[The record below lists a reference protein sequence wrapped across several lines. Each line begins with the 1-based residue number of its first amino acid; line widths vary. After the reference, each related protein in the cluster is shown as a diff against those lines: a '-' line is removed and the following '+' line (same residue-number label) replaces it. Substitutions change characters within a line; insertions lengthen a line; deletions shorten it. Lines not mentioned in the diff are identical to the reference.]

1 MYWRSKD
8 ILARPEWSL
17 NRSLYKSMGYT
28 DDELARPLVAVVNS
42 WNTIVP
48 GHFMLNKIAEAVK
61 EGIVSAGGT
70 PVEFPTIAACDGIA
84 QGHEGM
90 RYILPTRDL
99 IANDIEMMVQ
109 AHRLDGMVLI
119 GSCDKIVPGMLMAAA
134 RLNIPSVFI
143 NEGPMPSGKFET
155 ENPYGGELVDS
166 SAVQEGLGALKA
178 GKMTEEDYCAL
189 EDAACPF
196 PGSCAM
202 LGTANTMCCVAEA
215 MGMSLPGSAMIPP
228 TEAKR
233 LRVAKDTGIAI
244 MRLIEKDITARD
256 IINKKSIENAVRL
269 ALAIGG
275 STNLALHI
283 IAIALEAGVEFS
295 LDDLDRLA
303 KETPHVAAI
312 MPASPY
318 GCAEFYY
325 AGGVPAVMKQI
336 EDMLFRDALTV
347 NGRTIG
353 ENISD
358 AVIMDDRIIRS
369 ASNPFHKSSGLAV
382 LKGNLA
388 PDGSVTKPA
397 AIPEN
402 LWHFRGKAKVFDS
415 EKEAIDYIETGK
427 VEKGSVIVIRYEG
440 PKGGPGM
447 PEMFKPMKLLSG
459 MGLAKDVALITDG
472 RFSGSNN
479 GCFAGHISPE
489 AFEGGTIALVKDGD
503 IIDIDIIDRSL
514 NLIVSD
520 EELNTRR
527 KEWVQPE
534 PKIKVGYLYLYSKLA
549 ASADKGAV
557 LRYDK

>member
-28 DDELARPLVAVVNS
+28 DDELDRPLVAVVNS

-48 GHFMLNKIAEAVK
+48 GHFMLNDIAKAVK

-70 PVEFPTIAACDGIA
+70 PVEFSTIAACDGIA
-84 QGHEGM
+84 QGHKGM

-99 IANDIEMMVQ
+99 IANSIEMMIQ

-119 GSCDKIVPGMLMAAA
+119 GSCDKIVPGMMMAAA
-134 RLNIPSVFI
+134 RLNIPAIFI
-143 NEGPMPSGKFET
+143 NEGPMPSGIFEK
-155 ENPYGGELVDS
+155 ENPYGGPFVDS

-178 GKMTEEDYCAL
+178 GRLTLEDYCML
-189 EDAACPF
+189 EDVACPF

-215 MGMSLPGSAMIPP
+215 MGMSLSGSAMIPP
-228 TEAKR
+228 TEALR
-233 LRVAKDTGIAI
+233 LRMAKETGKAI
-244 MRLIEKDITARD
+244 VQLIEKGITARD
-256 IINKKSIENAVRL
+256 IINKDSIENAARL

-283 IAIALEAGVEFS
+283 IAIALEAGVEFT

-303 KETPHVAAI
+303 RKTPHVAAV

-318 GCAEFYY
+318 GCAEFYH

-336 EDMLFRDALTV
+336 ESLLHCDALTV
-347 NGRTIG
+347 NGRTVR

-358 AVIMDDRIIRS
+358 VVVKDDRIIRS
-369 ASNPFHKSSGLAV
+369 MDSPFHKDSGLAV

-397 AIPEN
+397 AIPEH
-402 LWHFRGKAKVFDS
+402 LWHFRGRARVFDS
-415 EKEAIDYIETGK
+415 ERDAIDYIEAGK
-427 VEKGSVIVIRYEG
+427 VERGTVLVIRYEG

-447 PEMFKPMKLLSG
+447 PEMFKPMKLLAG
-459 MGLAKDVALITDG
+459 MGLAEDVALITDG

-479 GCFAGHISPE
+479 GCFVGHISPE

-503 IIDIDIIDRSL
+503 IIDIDIINKSL
-514 NLIVSD
+514 NVDLSD

-527 KEWVQPE
+527 GKWIQPE
-534 PKIKVGYLYLYSKLA
+534 PKIKEGYLYLYSKLA
-549 ASADKGAV
+549 SSADKGAV

>member
-1 MYWRSKD
+1 MFWRSKD

-28 DDELARPLVAVVNS
+28 DEELARPIVAIVNS

-48 GHFMLNKIAEAVK
+48 GHFMLNDIARAVK
-61 EGIVSAGGT
+61 EGVIAAGGT
-70 PVEFPTIAACDGIA
+70 PVEFSTIAACNGVA
-84 QGHEGM
+84 QGHLGM

-99 IANDIEMMVQ
+99 IANSIEMMIQ

-119 GSCDKIVPGMLMAAA
+119 GSCDKVVPGMLMAAA
-134 RLNIPSVFI
+134 RLDMPSIFI
-143 NEGPMPSGKFET
+143 NGGPMPSGKFKK
-155 ENPYGGELVDS
+155 ENPYGGEMVDS
-166 SAVQEGLGALKA
+166 SAVQEGLGALQA
-178 GKMTEEDYCAL
+178 GKLTLNDYCLL
-189 EDAACPF
+189 EDTACPS

-228 TEAKR
+228 TEALR
-233 LRVAKDTGIAI
+233 LRAAKETGKAI
-244 MRLIEKDITARD
+244 MQLIEKGITARD
-256 IINKKSIENAVRL
+256 IINKMSIENAIRL

-275 STNLALHI
+275 STNLAIHI
-283 IAIALEAGVEFS
+283 IAIAMEAGVDLT

-303 KETPHVAAI
+303 RETPHVAAI

-336 EDMLFRDALTV
+336 ESLLHKGALTV
-347 NGRTIG
+347 NGRTVG
-353 ENISD
+353 ENISG
-358 AVIMDDRIIRS
+358 AEVRDDRIIRS
-369 ASNPFHKSSGLAV
+369 IDSPFHRDSGLAV

-388 PDGSVTKPA
+388 PDGSITKPA
-397 AIPEN
+397 AISEA

-415 EKEAIDYIETGK
+415 EQDAIDYIEAGK
-427 VEKGSVIVIRYEG
+427 VEKGMVLVIRYEG

-447 PEMFKPMKLLSG
+447 PEMFKPMKLLAG

-479 GCFAGHISPE
+479 GCFVGHISPE

-503 IIDIDIIDRSL
+503 IIDIDITNRSL
-514 NLIVSD
+514 NIELSD
-520 EELNTRR
+520 DELNARK

-534 PKIKVGYLYLYSKLA
+534 PKIKEGYLYLYSKLA
-549 ASADKGAV
+549 SSADKGAV
-557 LRYDK
+557 LRYDR